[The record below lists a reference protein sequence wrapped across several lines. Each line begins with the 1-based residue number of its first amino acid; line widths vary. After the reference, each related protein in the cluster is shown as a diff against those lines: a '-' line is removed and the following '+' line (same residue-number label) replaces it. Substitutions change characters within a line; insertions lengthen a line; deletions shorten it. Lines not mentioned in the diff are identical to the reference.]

1 MQISFMHINLEWWSN
16 VPMVLSVGYIL
27 NILLIILRVDF
38 FHSWTVEL
46 ILLTEL
52 CLPPYETKAFALALS
67 VSFRNHNL
75 TKLEQS
81 VTVDFYFEIIIHICL
96 IVF

>member
-1 MQISFMHINLEWWSN
+1 M
-16 VPMVLSVGYIL
+16 
-27 NILLIILRVDF
+27 DF

-52 CLPPYETKAFALALS
+52 CLPPYKTKAFALALG
-67 VSFRNHNL
+67 VSFQNHNL
-75 TKLEQS
+75 TRLEQS
-81 VTVDFYFEIIIHICL
+81 VTVDFDFKIIVHICL